1 MAAKKPG
8 TGKANTKAKAPAKA
22 TPAAKAPASKP
33 PSAKPAPAKAAKPA
47 AKAVA
52 PAAKANAVTP
62 RAASVDRQRLI
73 AETAYFLAQS
83 RGFQPG
89 NALDD
94 WLAAERSV
102 DARLRG

>member
-8 TGKANTKAKAPAKA
+8 TGKANTKAKAPAKPV
-22 TPAAKAPASKP
+22 PAAKAPASKP
-33 PSAKPAPAKAAKPA
+33 PSAKPAPTKVSKPSA
-47 AKAVA
+47 SAPA
-52 PAAKANAVTP
+52 PAAKPTPAAP
-62 RAASVDRQRLI
+62 RATNVDRQRLI